1 MMMRYLI
8 SILCWAVVLHAGAQT
23 TEVSPPGGISRLAIY
38 YFKINFSKEQRALLE
53 QTELEFIY
61 SVDERGKPT
70 LEKVNGIT
78 DPAIIDSLIRQ
89 TLIIPYFNPKLIDGK
104 AEASVYFMK
113 LKFPHYGSQESI
125 MLGNEF
131 LTFRK
136 LKLDDFESIEYR
148 GEMDILIGGM
158 MNTFNGTAQEYLGT
172 GGGMKIEML
181 FTGKKNWGGGLAMDF
196 YGNKLKQ
203 PYPIASTREQA
214 KAPPTLL
221 IGGFLSKKFN
231 QEQGD
236 NEIIFQLDANMALQN
251 VVYREDNNDDGY
263 VQFFGFSPA
272 LVVHY
277 NIAVGRI
284 RPSFY
289 YFKPAMNRSFV
300 NMNMALRPLFYDNK
314 AANGVM
320 LEFGLS
326 WRLRT
331 RFIESYQLK

>member
-1 MMMRYLI
+1 MIRF
-8 SILCWAVVLHAGAQT
+8 ILAVLLCAQIIQVQAQT
-23 TEVSPPGGISRLAIY
+23 HEANPPGGISRLALY

-53 QTELEFIY
+53 QHDLEFIY
-61 SVDERGKPT
+61 GVDERGKPT
-70 LEKVNGIT
+70 LEKVNGMT
-78 DPAIIDSLIRQ
+78 DPAILDSLVRQ
-89 TLIIPYFNPKLIDGK
+89 TRIIPYFNPKMVDGK

-113 LKFPHYGSQESI
+113 LRFPSYGSAESVSVT
-125 MLGNEF
+125 NEF
-131 LTFRK
+131 LLFRK
-136 LKLDDFESIEYR
+136 LKPDDFESIEYG

-158 MNTFNGTAQEYLGT
+158 INTYNGTAQDYLNT

-181 FTGKKNWGGGLAMDF
+181 FTGKKAWGGGLAMDF

-203 PYPIASTREQA
+203 PYPIASTREQT

-221 IGGFLSKKFN
+221 IGGFVSKKFN
-231 QEQGD
+231 QSQGD
-236 NEIIFQLDANMALQN
+236 NEVIFQLDANMALQN
-251 VVYREDNNDDGY
+251 VVTREDNNDEDY

-277 NIAVGRI
+277 NIAVGRV
-284 RPSFY
+284 RPSVY
-289 YFKPAMNRSFV
+289 YFKPTMNRSFL
-300 NMNMALRPLFYDNK
+300 NMNIALRPLFYDNK

-320 LEFGLS
+320 LEFGLA

>member
-1 MMMRYLI
+1 MIRFVLI
-8 SILCWAVVLHAGAQT
+8 VLCCCSIIQVEAQT
-23 TEVSPPGGISRLAIY
+23 QETSPAGGISRLALY

-53 QTELEFIY
+53 QNTLELIF
-61 SVDERGKPT
+61 SVDERGKPS
-70 LEKVNGIT
+70 LEKVNGLT
-78 DPAIIDSLIRQ
+78 DLAIIDSLVRQ
-89 TLIIPYFNPKLIDGK
+89 TLIVPYFNPKMVDGK
-104 AEASVYFMK
+104 PEASVYFMK
-113 LKFPHYGSQESI
+113 LTFPRYGSQESVS
-125 MLGNEF
+125 LGNEF

-136 LKLDDFESIEYR
+136 LKLDDFESIEYG
-148 GEMDILIGGM
+148 GEMDILLGGM
-158 MNTFNGTAQEYLGT
+158 LNTYNGTAQQYLGT
-172 GGGMKIEML
+172 GGGMKVEIL

-196 YGNKLKQ
+196 YGNRLKQ

-221 IGGFLSKKFN
+221 IGGFVSKKFN
-231 QEQGD
+231 QVQGD
-236 NEIIFQLDANMALQN
+236 NEVIFQIDANMALQN
-251 VVYREDNNDDGY
+251 VVYSEGNNDQDY

-277 NIAVGRI
+277 NIAVSRM

-289 YFKPAMNRSFV
+289 YFRPTMNRSFV
-300 NMNMALRPLFYDNK
+300 NINLALRPLFYDNK

-320 LEFGLS
+320 VEFGLS

>member
-1 MMMRYLI
+1 MIRFVLI
-8 SILCWAVVLHAGAQT
+8 TLFWTILSQAQAQT
-23 TEVSPPGGISRLAIY
+23 QEPTPAGGISRLALY

-53 QTELEFIY
+53 QHELELIY

-70 LEKVNGIT
+70 LEKVNGIN
-78 DPAIIDSLIRQ
+78 DSAIVDSLVRQ
-89 TLIIPYFNPKLIDGK
+89 TNIVPYFDPKMVNGK

-113 LKFPHYGSQESI
+113 LSFPRYGSQES
-125 MLGNEF
+125 LLLDNEF
-131 LTFRK
+131 LSFRK
-136 LKLDDFESIEYR
+136 LKPEDFESIEYG

-158 MNTFNGTAQEYLGT
+158 VNTFNGSAQDYLSL

-221 IGGFLSKKFN
+221 IGGFISKKFN
-231 QEQGD
+231 QVQSD
-236 NEIIFQLDANMALQN
+236 NEVIFQLDANMALQN
-251 VVYREDNNDDGY
+251 VVYNEGNNDQDY
-263 VQFFGFSPA
+263 VQFFGFSPG

-277 NIAVGRI
+277 NMPVGRI
-284 RPSFY
+284 RSSFY
-289 YFKPAMNRSFV
+289 YFRPTMNRSFV
-300 NMNMALRPLFYDNK
+300 NMNIALRPLFYDNK
-314 AANGVM
+314 AANGIM
-320 LEFGLS
+320 LEFGLA